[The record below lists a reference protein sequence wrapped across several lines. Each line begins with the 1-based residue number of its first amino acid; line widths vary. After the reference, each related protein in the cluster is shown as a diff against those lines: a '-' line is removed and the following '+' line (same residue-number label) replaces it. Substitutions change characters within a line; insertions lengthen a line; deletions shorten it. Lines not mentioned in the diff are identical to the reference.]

1 MSYTMTYDASHKVG
15 RAGGHVQGFMRHI
28 AREADEAAGYSFKHA
43 NTNIDTSR
51 THLNMSFV
59 NDRGGSYRSVQ
70 SVDGDPPSNEL
81 EEYLNTRLA
90 TVHKSLRKDA
100 VVMRGIVLQLDP
112 SWFEDHC
119 PEWRNEGLNEEAGR
133 LTIAALNWASAE
145 FGQANVVGGSIHL
158 DEHSPQLQV
167 MITPVTQD
175 GRLSQKDFFKGP
187 GDLKRQHR
195 ELRAHMEKIGYE
207 VEHAVTERSTEH
219 LSSSEFQARAVR
231 TKRTAEK
238 AAAHLADTERN
249 SKKAWEDCQ
258 AAKTERDALQ
268 TERADLPK
276 LRSKAKT
283 DGYAEGRELAE
294 RDTAQARHTA
304 EQTRMDA
311 EEARAAARARE
322 VHLHALH
329 DEIER
334 ELREAGPPPSHPS
347 YEDVRKDLLA
357 AQSAVMTR
365 FLKGTKFKD
374 GTTLFD
380 RFEQH
385 AKSEFK
391 KHQRRTTDGLGT
403 YRGPSFEKWKERTV
417 AAQSRLIR
425 DLATEISTEE
435 PEQDAGHQFGGQA

>member
-231 TKRTAEK
+231 TKRAEEQTAV
-238 AAAHLADTERN
+238 HLADAERD
-249 SKKAWEDCQ
+249 SKQAWEECQ
-258 AAKTERDALQ
+258 AAKAERDALQ
-268 TERADLPK
+268 AERGELPR
-276 LRSKAKT
+276 LRSRAKKE
-283 DGYAEGRELAE
+283 GYAEGRDMAE
-294 RDTAQARHTA
+294 RETEQARLAA
-304 EQTRMDA
+304 EQARTDA
-311 EEARAAARARE
+311 EESRRLARAQVARLRAQY
-322 VHLHALH
+322 
-329 DEIER
+329 DEIEVAL
-334 ELREAGPPPSHPS
+334 EGVGPAPQPPT
-347 YEDVRKDLLA
+347 YEEMRADILG

-365 FLKGTKFKD
+365 FLKGMKLRD
-374 GTTLFD
+374 GMTLFD

-385 AKSEFK
+385 AEIEFK
-391 KHQRRTTDGLGT
+391 KHQQLHSDALGT
-403 YRGPSFEKWKERTV
+403 YRGQSFEKWKERTV
-417 AAQSRLIR
+417 SVQAKLTRALAHEIDAAPPSPKPDR
-425 DLATEISTEE
+425 
-435 PEQDAGHQFGGQA
+435 GYGYGG